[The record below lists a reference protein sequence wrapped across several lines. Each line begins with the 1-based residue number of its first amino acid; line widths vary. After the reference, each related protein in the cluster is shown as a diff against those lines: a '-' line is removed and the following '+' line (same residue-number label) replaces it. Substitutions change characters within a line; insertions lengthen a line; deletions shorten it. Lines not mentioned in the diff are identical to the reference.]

1 MVGVNKCIKYSMFI
15 FNVLFWMCGSI
26 ILGVAVWLRVSKEV
40 KKMVDMEE
48 FYPAINLLI
57 TVGSIIMVLGFLG
70 CCGAIKESKCMLILF
85 FIGLLLIL
93 TFQITAG
100 ILGVVYK
107 SKIASILNETYSE
120 LIPLNK
126 QEEKF
131 RKEVEDFQEE
141 KQCCGLLHG
150 YQDWTEA
157 FIPPSCNCKD
167 KQACVI
173 TENGK
178 SVWAQP
184 CISAI
189 NDILK
194 ANLILIIGIAFG
206 LAVIEIFGLAFSMI
220 LYCQIKN
227 K

>member
-1 MVGVNKCIKYSMFI
+1 MTEANKCIKYSMFI

-26 ILGVAVWLRVSKEV
+26 ILGVAIWLRMSKEV
-40 KKMVDMEE
+40 EKMEE
-48 FYPAINLLI
+48 FYPAVNLLI
-57 TVGSIIMVLGFLG
+57 TVGSVIMVLGFLG

-93 TFQITAG
+93 AFQITAG

-107 SKIASILNETYSE
+107 SKIASVLNETYYE

-126 QEEKF
+126 QEEEFK
-131 RKEVEDFQEE
+131 KEIEDFQEE

-150 YQDWTEA
+150 YRDWAEGS
-157 FIPPSCNCKD
+157 IPPSCHCKD
-167 KQACVI
+167 KQACVT

-184 CISAI
+184 CINAI

-206 LAVIEIFGLAFSMI
+206 LAVIEVFGLAFSMI